1 MIAQIGLTV
10 LLLWVIAYAWAEY
23 RRAPLIG
30 PNASCGRF
38 RPAPVVSRIAKDGSC

>member
-10 LLLWVIAYAWAEY
+10 LLIWVIAYAWAEY

-30 PNASCGRF
+30 TMAVLVGNRLCNAFRGTVGRGI
-38 RPAPVVSRIAKDGSC
+38 R